1 MVSKEMRFSKHD
13 INDKDFSKR
22 RKHMSS
28 IEPEL
33 LFKKEQVS
41 EDVLG
46 AWQGRELSIK

>member
-1 MVSKEMRFSKHD
+1 MIFSKYD

-28 IEPEL
+28 SEPEL
-33 LFKKEQVS
+33 LFNKAQVS

-46 AWQGRELSIK
+46 ACQGRKLSIK